1 MVASNRSCR
10 QEFRLITFGANQ
22 IPSFD
27 LAHEQYIMSTICCN
41 PLFLLVLVAITL
53 AITHGFS
60 SAGSP
65 RRSPMATAMNV
76 ATEANDF
83 ASAMPEEVDPHVTIG
98 VDPDDL
104 AIGINPSEFLEWI
117 GT

>member
-1 MVASNRSCR
+1 
-10 QEFRLITFGANQ
+10 
-22 IPSFD
+22 
-27 LAHEQYIMSTICCN
+27 
-41 PLFLLVLVAITL
+41 
-53 AITHGFS
+53 
-60 SAGSP
+60 
-65 RRSPMATAMNV
+65 MATAMNV

-117 GT
+117 GTWVFVLLNDRTFLSRYEGFSALL